1 MEDQIVYWRTLTC
14 RRSQIHI
21 AATARGLCF
30 TGAWNQGFGE
40 LAAWA
45 EKRYAQPV
53 FLRDDKGLAE
63 YAEQIQAYLD
73 GKRTHFSFPVDLAG
87 TPFQLAVW
95 QALSEIPFGSTR
107 SYSDIAGR
115 IQKRNAVRAVGTAIG
130 ANPLLMVVPC
140 HRVIG
145 KNGQLTGY
153 RGGLEMKK
161 ELLILEAAGAA
172 EHPLTTASRSQAF
185 SSETM

>member
-30 TGAWNQGFGE
+30 TGGGNQGFGE

-53 FLRDDKGLAE
+53 FIRDDKGLAE
-63 YAEQIQAYLD
+63 YAGQIQAYLD

-87 TPFQLAVW
+87 TPFQLYVW
-95 QALSEIPFGSTR
+95 QALS
-107 SYSDIAGR
+107 
-115 IQKRNAVRAVGTAIG
+115 
-130 ANPLLMVVPC
+130 
-140 HRVIG
+140 
-145 KNGQLTGY
+145 
-153 RGGLEMKK
+153 
-161 ELLILEAAGAA
+161 
-172 EHPLTTASRSQAF
+172 
-185 SSETM
+185 